1 MRRMAS
7 TTLRATG
14 IAVLTIG
21 TIVAA
26 GCGSSDTAT
35 DADTRAAQAST
46 TNNRLIP
53 VTCPTETRY
62 KRWTLSIMVS
72 STLAAPVDVQNHVD
86 SSNCWRWSGLD
97 NPSRYQFVIRQG
109 NTRRE
114 MTTIMKVR
122 TTRPVA
128 GWRTDLVY
136 ADGSIAAQM
145 AFRVQCATNK
155 PASKS
160 CELFVR
166 AASDKSDAYRAGEPV
181 VVSPEGAPTVTVT
194 TEGNAGPSSS
204 DRTVGYTIAGG

>member
-1 MRRMAS
+1 VTP
-7 TTLRATG
+7 TTILRASS
-14 IAVLTIG
+14 IAVLVVG
-21 TIVAA
+21 TVVAA

-35 DADTRAAQAST
+35 DAGTRAAQAST

-53 VTCPTETRY
+53 KTCPTETQF
-62 KRWTLSIMVS
+62 KLWTLSIMVS
-72 STLAAPVDVQNHVD
+72 STLAAPVDVQNPAD
-86 SSNCWRWSGLD
+86 SISCFQWSGLD

-114 MTTIMKVR
+114 MTTVMKVR
-122 TTRPVA
+122 TRQPVV

-160 CELFVR
+160 CTLSVR
-166 AASDKSDAYRAGEPV
+166 KASDERDAYRAGEPV
-181 VVSPEGAPTVTVT
+181 VVSPDGAPTVTVT
-194 TEGNAGPSSS
+194 TDGNAGPSSS